1 MDSEMLLLQ
10 LVILLLPCHRCRGIS
25 FEVMEQDVVM
35 KMRFCQQMC
44 YMEIFASNTAL
55 CLILNIRFVP
65 HVALHRSSYCF
76 L

>member
-44 YMEIFASNTAL
+44 YMEIFASNTRCA
-55 CLILNIRFVP
+55 
-65 HVALHRSSYCF
+65 
-76 L
+76 